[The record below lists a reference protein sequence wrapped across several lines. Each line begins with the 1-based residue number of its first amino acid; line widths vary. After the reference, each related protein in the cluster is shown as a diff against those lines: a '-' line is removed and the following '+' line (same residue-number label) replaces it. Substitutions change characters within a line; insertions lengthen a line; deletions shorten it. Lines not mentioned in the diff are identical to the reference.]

1 MGTKKE
7 RVYIRVTK
15 AQKEG
20 LQEMAQKENR
30 SLSNYILTVVEN
42 HINKTEG
49 LNMKKYLLITNG
61 YNAVIWSDG
70 EKYFVFD
77 DKDGRYEGID
87 LYQDTKQVISQLRE
101 LEFDNGT
108 FKDLC
113 QTFPDNVHEVD
124 GDFYNNTL
132 IEF

>member
-1 MGTKKE
+1 MTKQE

-15 AQKEG
+15 AQKER
-20 LQEMAQKENR
+20 LQKMAQKENR
-30 SLSNYILTVVEN
+30 SLSNYILTVVES
-42 HINKTEG
+42 HIEG
-49 LNMKKYLLITNG
+49 GKKMKKYLLITNG
-61 YNAVIWSDG
+61 YNAVVWSDG

-77 DKDGRYEGID
+77 DKDGCYEGID

-124 GDFYNNTL
+124 DDFYNNTL

>member
-1 MGTKKE
+1 MTKQE

-15 AQKEG
+15 AQKER
-20 LQEMAQKENR
+20 LQKMAQKENR
-30 SLSNYILTVVEN
+30 SLSNYILTVVES
-42 HINKTEG
+42 HIEG
-49 LNMKKYLLITNG
+49 GKKMKRYFLITNG

-77 DKDGRYEGID
+77 DKDGCYEGID

-124 GDFYNNTL
+124 DDFYNNTL

>member
-1 MGTKKE
+1 MATKKE
-7 RVYIRVTK
+7 RIYIRVTEK
-15 AQKEG
+15 QKVK
-20 LQEMAQKENR
+20 LQEMAKADNR
-30 SLSNYILTVVEN
+30 SLSNYILTVVES
-42 HINKTEG
+42 HIEG
-49 LNMKKYLLITNG
+49 GKKMKRYLLITNG

-77 DKDGRYEGID
+77 DKNGRYEGID

-124 GDFYNNTL
+124 DDFYNNTL

>member
-1 MGTKKE
+1 MATKKE
-7 RVYIRVTK
+7 RIYIRVTEK
-15 AQKEG
+15 QKVK
-20 LQEMAQKENR
+20 LQEMAKADNR
-30 SLSNYILTVVEN
+30 SLSNYILTVVES
-42 HINKTEG
+42 HIEG
-49 LNMKKYLLITNG
+49 GKKMKRYLLITNG
-61 YNAVIWSDG
+61 YNAVVWSDG

-77 DKDGRYEGID
+77 DKDGCYEGID

-124 GDFYNNTL
+124 DDFYNNTL